1 MLEGKNITKIYK
13 DGPKMFTALSNIN
26 FELNEGDHLAILGT
40 NGSGKTTLIKI
51 ISQLTQPTIGKLYF
65 QGKRLNPSHRGNF
78 GVMFGSTLIYY
89 RLTVQQNLEYYASLY
104 NVRNPKEKIEEM
116 LRQLGIIDKQYS
128 YVESL
133 SEGQKHKVA
142 FARAIINSPKILVLD
157 EPTNGVDP
165 ISTDILHWHIKK
177 FPTLI
182 FSSHNLYE
190 VMELANKLLVIN
202 QGHMAYFGDIKEFK
216 KSRNSEEAK
225 KELMQVYDI
234 K

>member
-1 MLEGKNITKIYK
+1 MLEGKNITKIYRNGSK
-13 DGPKMFTALSNIN
+13 LFTALSNIN

-51 ISQLTQPTIGKLYF
+51 ITQLTQPTIGKLYF
-65 QGKRLNPSHRGNF
+65 QGKRLNPDHRGNF
-78 GVMFGSTLIYY
+78 GVMLGSTLIYY
-89 RLTVQQNLEYYASLY
+89 RLTVLQNLQYYASLY
-104 NVRNPKEKIEEM
+104 NVSNPNARIDEL
-116 LRQLGIIDKQYS
+116 LRQLGITDKKDN

-142 FARAIINSPKILVLD
+142 FARAILHSPKILILD

-177 FPTLI
+177 FPTLV

-202 QGHMAYFGDIKEFK
+202 QGHMAYFGDIKAFK
-216 KSRNSEEAK
+216 KSKDANRAK
-225 KELMQVYDI
+225 DELMRVYDE